1 MEALLNWDS
10 SLFLHLN
17 RIHSAWW
24 DTAML
29 FITRKESWLPLYLM
43 LLFLIIRNYKGK
55 SWLIVL
61 FLLLGL
67 VCCDQF
73 CNVTKELVHRYRP
86 GNDPVTGKLTHIV
99 LRKGGDYGFPS
110 SHAANTFY
118 LMAFTGYLF
127 RNRIGLIV
135 MLAWALLVSYSRIYV
150 GAHYPLDL
158 LAGWVIGIAAGWGFY
173 RLMNWVEMKA
183 SGGRRQVKIKALP
196 DAQAGIFTLVFITV
210 ILTLLTT
217 VYILHKYK
225 FL

>member
-1 MEALLNWDS
+1 MESLLSWDS

-17 RIHSAWW
+17 SIHSGWW

-29 FITRKESWLPLYLM
+29 FFTRKESWLPLYLI
-43 LLFLIIRNYKGK
+43 LFILIVRNFKDK
-55 SWLIVL
+55 SWLIIL
-61 FLLLGL
+61 FLILGL
-67 VCCDQF
+67 VCCDQV
-73 CNVTKELVHRYRP
+73 CNVIKLLVHRYRP
-86 GNDPVTGKLTHIV
+86 GNDPVIGKLTHIV

-118 LMAFTGYLF
+118 MMVFTGYLF
-127 RNRIGLIV
+127 RNRISLIV
-135 MLAWALLVSYSRIYV
+135 MLVWALTVSYSRIYV

-158 LAGWVIGIAAGWGFY
+158 LAGWSIGIAAAWGFY
-173 RLMNWVEMKA
+173 RLMTWVEMKA
-183 SGGRRQVKIKALP
+183 SGGRRQVKLKPLSDP
-196 DAQAGIFTLVFITV
+196 QAGTLVIVFLTL